1 MPLGRP
7 ATTAEQAL
15 GRCDGLPRPHSKRG
29 EAMTGYEDQYT
40 DVSEIEL
47 VAVDEFESEES

>member
-1 MPLGRP
+1 
-7 ATTAEQAL
+7 
-15 GRCDGLPRPHSKRG
+15 
-29 EAMTGYEDQYT
+29 MTGYEDQYT